1 MRTEPELTEYFEAAR
16 GWDLDRAQAAE
27 RNAKRAW
34 WVAAVAAVLTLL
46 ALVAVAG
53 LTPMKTVEPFV
64 IRVDG
69 SSGVVD
75 VVPALKAPV
84 SESQAVTRYLLTQ
97 YVTVRE
103 RYVPALAEADYEQ
116 VGAYH
121 SPAVNQA
128 WAAAWSRNNP
138 DSPLNVH
145 ADGSTVRVQVTA
157 VSCLSPAS
165 GREDLAQVR
174 FVRASGEP
182 GTEREQHYVAT
193 VQYAYATPS
202 KDDRLRGANPLG
214 FKVLEYRRE
223 PEVLETAVVSPA
235 TAGVRP

>member
-1 MRTEPELTEYFEAAR
+1 MRTEPELAEYFEAAR
-16 GWDLDRAQAAE
+16 GWDLDRVQVM
-27 RNAKRAW
+27 RRSQRRAW
-34 WVAAVAAVLTLL
+34 LVAGVASAVTLVAVAAVAA
-46 ALVAVAG
+46 
-53 LTPMKTVEPFV
+53 LTPLKTVQPYV
-64 IRVDG
+64 IRVD
-69 SSGVVD
+69 SATGVVD
-75 VVPALKAPV
+75 VVPALKGTA
-84 SESQAVTRYLLTQ
+84 SESEAVTRYLVTQ

-121 SPAVNQA
+121 SPQMNQA

-157 VSCLSPAS
+157 VSFLSPAS